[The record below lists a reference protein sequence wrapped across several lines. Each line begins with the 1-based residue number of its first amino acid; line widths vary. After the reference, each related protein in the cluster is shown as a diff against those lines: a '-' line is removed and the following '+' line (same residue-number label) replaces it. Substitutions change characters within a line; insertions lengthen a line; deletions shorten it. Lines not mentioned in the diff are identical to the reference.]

1 MPTPTTSGSGLRPR
15 RTAGAASSGL
25 ADGGATG
32 RVGPDGNSHVGPVA
46 GGGVAGPALAGG
58 TAPADE
64 MGPAG
69 GMTAGGVTAGP
80 GTGVRAGAVGRAEV
94 AGAACPG
101 TGRRSPH
108 EMQNVRPTG
117 LARPQTGQVGPV
129 VVSDGAAGG
138 TGGGTDAANAD
149 AAGAGS
155 WDAGTLP
162 GVGSCLAAATPEA
175 PASSATNSRNAPH
188 PPQNASPAAFW
199 VPHFGQIIPL
209 AFASLG
215 CVSPEA

>member
-1 MPTPTTSGSGLRPR
+1 
-15 RTAGAASSGL
+15 
-25 ADGGATG
+25 
-32 RVGPDGNSHVGPVA
+32 
-46 GGGVAGPALAGG
+46 
-58 TAPADE
+58 
-64 MGPAG
+64 
-69 GMTAGGVTAGP
+69 
-80 GTGVRAGAVGRAEV
+80 
-94 AGAACPG
+94 
-101 TGRRSPH
+101 
-108 EMQNVRPTG
+108 MQNVRPTG